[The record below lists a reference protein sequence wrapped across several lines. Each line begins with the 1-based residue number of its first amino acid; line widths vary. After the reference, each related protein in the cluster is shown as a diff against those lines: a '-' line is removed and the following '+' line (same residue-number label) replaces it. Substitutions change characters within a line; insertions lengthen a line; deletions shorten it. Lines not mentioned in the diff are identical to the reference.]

1 MTQVVL
7 ENLDP
12 IVIEKLKVRAQR
24 HVESPRSTAWALFG
38 SRTKGDLDTS
48 SGHRG

>member
-1 MTQVVL
+1 MTQVIL

-24 HVESPRSTAWALFG
+24 HGRSLEVELRRS
-38 SRTKGDLDTS
+38 
-48 SGHRG
+48 